1 MWGTYWVWDARLTSV
16 LVLFLV
22 YAGIMALWRA
32 IDDPG
37 RAARAVAILTLVGA
51 LNLPIIRFSVD
62 WWNTLHQ
69 PASVFRLD
77 GPTIYPAMLYPL
89 LVMGI
94 AFALLA
100 ITMHAYA
107 MRTELMRRRIR
118 TLNILE
124 AERLDSR
131 VAA

>member
-1 MWGTYWVWDARLTSV
+1 
-16 LVLFLV
+16 
-22 YAGIMALWRA
+22 MALWRA

-51 LNLPIIRFSVD
+51 LNLPIIRFLGRLGGTPCTSR
-62 WWNTLHQ
+62 L
-69 PASVFRLD
+69 PSSASD